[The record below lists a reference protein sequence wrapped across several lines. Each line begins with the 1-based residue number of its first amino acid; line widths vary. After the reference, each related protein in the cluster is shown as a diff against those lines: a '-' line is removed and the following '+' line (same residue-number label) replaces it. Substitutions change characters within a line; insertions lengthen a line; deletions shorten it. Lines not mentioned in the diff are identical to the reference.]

1 MTTFLMTYRTFTTS
15 DDLFDLLVARYFLRA
30 PEGLTPQQMQQWMEK
45 KQLIV
50 QLRCVDLPHRWH
62 DGRPD

>member
-15 DDLFDLLVARYFLRA
+15 DELFDYLVARYFLRPPA
-30 PEGLTPQQMQQWMEK
+30 DLTQQQMQQWMEK

-50 QLRCVDLPHRWH
+50 QLRCANRLRA
-62 DGRPD
+62 